1 MLGDSIRR
9 RRPGSRPG
17 SEREEQERPARPG
30 RARAKGGG
38 DRFPWL
44 TWVGI
49 AALVLLG
56 SFGLGYILATQLVFP
71 RPDTA
76 GAGVAVPS
84 LYGLERESAQEALQ
98 RLGLEVGTITEVASL
113 RVRAG
118 RVVAQDPVPEQQLRP
133 GAAVSLAV
141 STGPPSVRIPPVLGL
156 PAATAQDLL
165 TAAGFEVEVTQVRTG
180 SVGPGLAVRTEPEG
194 GTVVRLPAT
203 VALMVSAGPE
213 TVEPEEPADPP
224 LDSPAPAPAPDAW
237 P

>member
-9 RRPGSRPG
+9 RRPGASHESDRAEK
-17 SEREEQERPARPG
+17 ERSAGPG
-30 RARAKGGG
+30 RARGVWGG

-44 TWVGI
+44 TWLGV
-49 AALVLLG
+49 AALVLLV
-56 SFGLGYILATQLVFP
+56 SFGLGYVLATQVFFP
-71 RPDTA
+71 RPETA

-84 LYGLERESAQEALQ
+84 LYGMERESAVATLQ
-98 RLGLEVGTITEVASL
+98 GLGLQSGPITELASL

-118 RVVAQDPVPEQQLRP
+118 RVLAQDPVPEQQLRP

-141 STGPPSVRIPPVLGL
+141 STGPPSLRIPPVLGL

-165 TAAGFEVEVTQVRTG
+165 DAAGFEIEVTQVRTG
-180 SVGPGLAVRTEPEG
+180 TVAPGLAVRTEPEV

-203 VALMVSAGPE
+203 VTLVVSVGPE
-213 TVEPEEPADPP
+213 PVEPEEPAD
-224 LDSPAPAPAPDAW
+224 SPGAAPAPDVW